1 MRSRIARLER
11 ILRYRARLER
21 LAEGELATAKRVSGE
36 RRARLVAAESARR
49 ALLAEGGPARTGE
62 VDPVLMETELVYARL
77 LGRRIE
83 SRRGALRAAER
94 EESVRLEAL
103 LERRRARRALELL
116 IERRE
121 ERERRLRDRREKA
134 RLDEVAS
141 SRWWRAHSEEVDHA
155 DLR

>member
-1 MRSRIARLER
+1 MRGRIARLGR

-21 LAEGELATAKRVSGE
+21 LAEGELAAAKRVSGE
-36 RRARLVAAESARR
+36 RRVRLVAAESARR
-49 ALLAEGGPARTGE
+49 ALLVEGGPAPTGE
-62 VDPVLMETELVYARL
+62 VDPGLMETELAYARL

-94 EESVRLEAL
+94 EEAVRLEAL

-121 ERERRLRDRREKA
+121 ERERRRRDRREKA

-141 SRWWRAHSEEVDHA
+141 SRWWRAHHEEVDHA